1 MSCQMNQAIRE
12 GGFFH
17 THARLR
23 AVNRSTEHALGRGR
37 EADMAD
43 STTTPNTEET
53 TQTPTA
59 EGSGGGTEPKT
70 FTQEQVDRI
79 VQERLARA
87 KATPPADYD
96 ELKAKAAELDE
107 MKDAQKTELERIT
120 EQATKAKASA
130 DEWQSKFEAL
140 QEQRQHELDVRK
152 AAATYGVD
160 ADVLMRMG
168 GDVDE
173 NAKFLQ
179 GKEAARPKFGDM
191 HDGGEQQAPTE
202 TLEERLSK
210 AKNQQERIR
219 IRAEFNA
226 RKRINDR

>member
-1 MSCQMNQAIRE
+1 
-12 GGFFH
+12 
-17 THARLR
+17 
-23 AVNRSTEHALGRGR
+23 
-37 EADMAD
+37 MAD
-43 STTTPNTEET
+43 STTTPTTEET
-53 TQTPTA
+53 TQTGAADPS
-59 EGSGGGTEPKT
+59 GSGTQPKT

-79 VQERLARA
+79 VQERLKRA
-87 KATPPADYD
+87 KGEKPADYD

-107 MKDAQKTELERIT
+107 MKDAQKSELERIT
-120 EQATKAKASA
+120 EQATKAQETAK
-130 DEWQSKFEAL
+130 DWQAKFEQL
-140 QEQRQHELDVRK
+140 QAQRQRELDVRK

-191 HDGGEQQAPTE
+191 HDGGEQIAPTE
-202 TLEERLSK
+202 SLEERLSK

-226 RKRINDR
+226 RKRNSN